1 MTAEAFAGVAASIS
15 ESIAAGDFSDG
26 RLPTERELA
35 EQYRLSRSGIRKVL
49 AAIERDGLIVRS
61 VGRGT
66 FVAGS
71 SSELFSENQLDD
83 ISPADMNDARLLFE
97 PAVAERAAVQAT
109 ATDLAEIARCLEQS
123 EKADRKTF
131 DFWDASLHMS
141 IAKAT
146 HNDFV
151 VLTYQALNYVRQSE
165 AWSHVKQFAM
175 VPQRLEVSMAAH
187 RRIAESIARRD
198 GLAARAAM
206 QEHIEQVGRYIANR
220 D

>member
-1 MTAEAFAGVAASIS
+1 MTADALADVAASIS
-15 ESIAAGDFSDG
+15 ESIAAGDFSEG

-35 EQYRLSRSGIRKVL
+35 EKYQVSRSGIRKAL
-49 AAIERDGLIVRS
+49 ASIEREGLIVRS

-71 SSELFSENQLDD
+71 SPELFSENQLDD
-83 ISPADMNDARLLFE
+83 ISPADMNVARLLFE
-97 PAVAERAAVQAT
+97 PAVAERAALQAT
-109 ATDLAEIARCLEQS
+109 ASDLAEINRCLEQS
-123 EKADRKTF
+123 ERADSKTF

-146 HNDFV
+146 HNNFI
-151 VLTYQALNYVRQSE
+151 VLTYQALNSVRQSV

-175 VPQRLEVSMAAH
+175 VPRRLEVSMGAH
-187 RRIAESIARRD
+187 RRIVESIARRD

-206 QEHIEQVGRYIANR
+206 QDHIEQVGRYIANR